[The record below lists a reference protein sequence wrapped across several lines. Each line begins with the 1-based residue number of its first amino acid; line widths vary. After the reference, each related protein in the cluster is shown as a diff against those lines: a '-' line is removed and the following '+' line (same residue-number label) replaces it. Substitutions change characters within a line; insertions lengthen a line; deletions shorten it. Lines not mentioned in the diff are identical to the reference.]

1 MAKRSDFAQKL
12 LDDLRS
18 RKERIA
24 ASQSSNRSNSMAV
37 GAYTYS
43 KQTHKGSRSIK
54 AHENMG
60 SRTTNMHN
68 NRSTG
73 INRSSII
80 EEGSKQ
86 IVPYARGR
94 SSEQVGDLSMALAFA
109 IENGGMLRRTDSS
122 GNNSVL
128 GFLNQIGRRSMERS
142 SAGRHRSSSSG
153 FPNLSHLHI
162 KEISKGAEKLNQI
175 LRACSSGLNFD
186 RYSIEIG
193 KELLKG
199 AMDLEESLRMLVN
212 LQDASDYM
220 VSPQRKN
227 RIILLEDDED
237 NEDNTVREPEQK
249 QLGRPRFSFDKSS
262 SHFHNFL
269 TYPTE
274 AANYNHGNQALVT
287 SRSASHIAAFPEQ
300 RNHSSSSR
308 SNAEKGRIPN
318 VIAKLMGL
326 DEIPQHL
333 DRKQARQKDST
344 QKQKIE
350 GVALQGSTKNAVLK
364 TKDTKDLE
372 PSKRQKVVEA
382 KRKPPQKDLE
392 GIQPGTSSEKA
403 FSKNEKQQS
412 SMPNQNNGS
421 RKNIQERRQDDIKHR
436 EQKGTGMGN
445 TKETIA
451 REHRQQM
458 EAQASKR
465 SEAAVTLQGKA
476 GYKESMLQTEKRYT
490 NTSKLLPNNNQQ
502 RYSFQKPE
510 QQEEKNHGE
519 EREQQSA
526 KQKLQG
532 SKQRGSEI
540 NLQKKHQHMSQATH
554 TKRASKE
561 AVRATQSEGF
571 PTGRHHEDLVNEEN
585 SRDLNFHM
593 KSLMNRNSDQNYSP
607 RDMQPESGIGKA
619 RIPPVMEEKPLYI
632 PATPQKAKSTK
643 AHKSETPRKIDEVA
657 TRRNGTLHNFARP
670 LKHQSSILQEAKP
683 RMYDKLSGYK
693 GSAEQ
698 VRISRPKEAESH
710 IIKSN
715 KSASIIQQLNVAELA
730 EEAEHASHLYSPPG
744 AHIIKSNK
752 SASIIQQ
759 LNVAELA
766 EEAEHASHLYSP
778 PGGGYQRLKE
788 PILPSNASSQRTVPT
803 ISRDQQDQVPV
814 FGGDEFKAKFTSRD
828 ISYPSQPEHQKMVK
842 SGMQEPPLTESENCL
857 KKILITSELFLNTAE
872 ALFMLNIPF
881 EILNAG
887 GGHDCTRDEE
897 SKLILDCGYEVMKRK
912 GRRQELI
919 AHPCVKIS
927 IGPIKVSSLD
937 DLVKQLYKDFDTLKL
952 YGRNGNPACDV
963 EDYLPEMLEIDV
975 HNRDTD
981 VNCMWDLGWN
991 DIVFALLEKD
1001 DVVRDVEKHVFHGLI
1016 EEITRDL
1023 LHVCV

>member
-1 MAKRSDFAQKL
+1 MAGTSFNQLFDFMQ
-12 LDDLRS
+12 
-18 RKERIA
+18 
-24 ASQSSNRSNSMAV
+24 
-37 GAYTYS
+37 
-43 KQTHKGSRSIK
+43 
-54 AHENMG
+54 MG

-68 NRSTG
+68 RSTG
-73 INRSSII
+73 SNRLSII

-94 SSEQVGDLSMALAFA
+94 GSEQVGDLSMALAFA

-142 SAGRHRSSSSG
+142 SAGRNRSSSSG

-175 LRACSSGLNFD
+175 LKACSSGLNFD
-186 RYSIEIG
+186 RYSIEVG

-212 LQDASDYM
+212 LQEASDYM

-227 RIILLEDDED
+227 RIVLLEDDED
-237 NEDNTVREPEQK
+237 DEDNTVGVAEQK

-274 AANYNHGNQALVT
+274 AANYNHENQALVT
-287 SRSASHIAAFPEQ
+287 SRSASHIAAFSEQ
-300 RNHSSSSR
+300 KNHSSSSR
-308 SNAEKGRIPN
+308 SNAEKGRISN

-333 DRKQARQKDST
+333 DRKQARQKDLT

-350 GVALQGSTKNAVLK
+350 GVPSQRTTQGSTKNAVLK
-364 TKDTKDLE
+364 SRDTNLE

-403 FSKNEKQQS
+403 YSKNEKQQS
-412 SMPNQNNGS
+412 SLPQSNQNNGS

-436 EQKGTGMGN
+436 EQKGTGTGN
-445 TKETIA
+445 T
-451 REHRQQM
+451 REPISREQRQQM

-465 SEAAVTLQGKA
+465 SEAAVILQGKT

-490 NTSKLLPNNNQQ
+490 SKLPPNNNQQ
-502 RYSFQKPE
+502 RYENGLGLKRPYSFQKPE

-526 KQKLQG
+526 KQKLQA

-540 NLQKKHQHMSQATH
+540 NLQKKHQLSQATH
-554 TKRASKE
+554 TKRTSKE

-571 PTGRHHEDLVNEEN
+571 PNGRHHEDLVAEESSTN
-585 SRDLNFHM
+585 FNFHM

-607 RDMQPESGIGKA
+607 RDTQPESGIGKA

-632 PATPQKAKSTK
+632 PATQKAKSTK

-657 TRRNGTLHNFARP
+657 TRRNGTLHSFARP

-683 RMYDKLSGYK
+683 RRNDKLSGYK

-698 VRISRPKEAESH
+698 VRTSRPKEAESH

-715 KSASIIQQLNVAELA
+715 KSSSIIQQLNLTELT

-744 AHIIKSNK
+744 A
-752 SASIIQQ
+752 
-759 LNVAELA
+759 
-766 EEAEHASHLYSP
+766 
-778 PGGGYQRLKE
+778 GYQSLKE
-788 PILPSNASSQRTVPT
+788 PILPSNASVSV
-803 ISRDQQDQVPV
+803 I
-814 FGGDEFKAKFTSRD
+814 
-828 ISYPSQPEHQKMVK
+828 
-842 SGMQEPPLTESENCL
+842 
-857 KKILITSELFLNTAE
+857 KIL
-872 ALFMLNIPF
+872 
-881 EILNAG
+881 
-887 GGHDCTRDEE
+887 
-897 SKLILDCGYEVMKRK
+897 KLHY
-912 GRRQELI
+912 
-919 AHPCVKIS
+919 
-927 IGPIKVSSLD
+927 
-937 DLVKQLYKDFDTLKL
+937 T
-952 YGRNGNPACDV
+952 
-963 EDYLPEMLEIDV
+963 
-975 HNRDTD
+975 
-981 VNCMWDLGWN
+981 
-991 DIVFALLEKD
+991 
-1001 DVVRDVEKHVFHGLI
+1001 
-1016 EEITRDL
+1016 
-1023 LHVCV
+1023 